1 MRRQNMYY
9 ERKLRD
15 KRKTIWLLGLG
26 LLFMMITLMHTDKIM
41 AATSSGYAANGVQK
55 NVTEYLPTGQ
65 NGENTTVGRY
75 ALNYTCNIN
84 VYSSP
89 SPGNDDVT
97 YRSQTLRGWSNSSM
111 GTLYGDNNTTKVVKA
126 YLIWETRARYV
137 TPFVISLIPVAA
149 YGLCRLFEQI
159 SRIKKKAAVEKC
171 KAY

>member
-1 MRRQNMYY
+1 MYY

-75 ALNYTCNIN
+75 ALIIQ
-84 VYSSP
+84 
-89 SPGNDDVT
+89 VT
-97 YRSQTLRGWSNSSM
+97 SMFILRHHRGM
-111 GTLYGDNNTTKVVKA
+111 MM
-126 YLIWETRARYV
+126 
-137 TPFVISLIPVAA
+137 
-149 YGLCRLFEQI
+149 
-159 SRIKKKAAVEKC
+159 
-171 KAY
+171 

>member
-1 MRRQNMYY
+1 MYY

-75 ALNYTCNIN
+75 ALNYTGNIN

-89 SPGNDDVT
+89 SPGNDDVS
-97 YRSQTLRGWSNSSM
+97 YRSQTLPGLPNSSM
-111 GTLYGDNNTTKVVKA
+111 GTLYGDNNTTK
-126 YLIWETRARYV
+126 W
-137 TPFVISLIPVAA
+137 
-149 YGLCRLFEQI
+149 
-159 SRIKKKAAVEKC
+159 
-171 KAY
+171 

>member
-1 MRRQNMYY
+1 MYY

-15 KRKTIWLLGLG
+15 KRKIIWLLGLG

-75 ALNYTCNIN
+75 ALNYTGNIN

-111 GTLYGDNNTTKVVKA
+111 GTLYGDNNTTRPGKDITKM
-126 YLIWETRARYV
+126 IIT
-137 TPFVISLIPVAA
+137 
-149 YGLCRLFEQI
+149 QI
-159 SRIKKKAAVEKC
+159 T
-171 KAY
+171 